1 MEDLAAWRRATR
13 AELVARRVAI
23 ELDERQAWDAAI
35 ATTLRAVLESL
46 PAATIGFYWPFKGEF
61 DSRPIMIDLL
71 AHGWRAAL
79 PVVIAKNH
87 PLTYRAWTPDTRM
100 ERGVLG
106 IMVPSYGA
114 PVVPTVVL
122 APLVGFDATRYR
134 LGNGGGYFD
143 RTLAAL
149 EPKPLAIGVG
159 YALGRLPT
167 IFPQSHDRPMDVIV
181 TEEGI
186 IR

>member
-1 MEDLAAWRRATR
+1 MPPCNL
-13 AELVARRVAI
+13 
-23 ELDERQAWDAAI
+23 
-35 ATTLRAVLESL
+35 
-46 PAATIGFYWPFKGEF
+46 GFYWPFKGEF
-61 DSRPIMIDLL
+61 DPRPTVIELL
-71 AHGWRAAL
+71 AQEWRAAL
-79 PVVIAKNH
+79 PVVVAKEH

-114 PVVPTVVL
+114 PVTPNVVL
-122 APLVGFDATRYR
+122 SPLVGFDAARYR

-149 EPKPLAIGVG
+149 EPKPFAIGVG
-159 YALGRLPT
+159 FALGRLAT
-167 IFPQSHDRPMDVIV
+167 IHPQPHDQPMDVIV

-186 IR
+186 AR

>member
-1 MEDLAAWRRATR
+1 MEDVAAWRRATR
-13 AELVARRVAI
+13 EELLARRVAI
-23 ELDERQAWDAAI
+23 EPSQRQTWSAAI
-35 ATTLRAVLESL
+35 STSLRGVLESL
-46 PAATIGFYWPFKGEF
+46 PPGTLGFYWPFKGEF
-61 DSRPIMIDLL
+61 DPRPAVIDLL
-71 AHGWRAAL
+71 ANGWRAAL

-122 APLVGFDATRYR
+122 APLVGFDSARYR

-143 RTLAAL
+143 QTLAAM
-149 EPKPLAIGVG
+149 EPKPVSVGIG
-159 YALGRLPT
+159 YAFGRLAT
-167 IFPQSHDRPMDVIV
+167 IFPQPHDLPMDVIV

-186 IR
+186 TR